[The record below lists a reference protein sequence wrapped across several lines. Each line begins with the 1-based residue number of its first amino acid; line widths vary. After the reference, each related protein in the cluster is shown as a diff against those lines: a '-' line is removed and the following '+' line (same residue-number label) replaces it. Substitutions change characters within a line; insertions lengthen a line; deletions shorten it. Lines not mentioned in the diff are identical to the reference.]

1 MRAVIFD
8 IDDTLL
14 HSASGDDRIYR
25 QAVVDVLGDVRQ
37 RPDLHD
43 YPHVSDTG
51 ILLQI
56 FADNGLPSNDERFD
70 AVKDRFLS
78 LLRRHIDTE
87 GPFTP
92 LPGAVDYVARLRKQE
107 NVGVAIATGGWRD
120 SARMKLDAAGF
131 DTRELPLASSD
142 DAKERTSILQIALDS
157 LPGRYENIVYYGDGE
172 WDRRAVRELGWTF
185 RPVGPELN
193 GIRSFDAER

>member
-14 HSASGDDRIYR
+14 HSADGDDRIYR

-37 RPDLHD
+37 RRDLHD
-43 YPHVSDTG
+43 YPHVSDSG

-56 FADNGLPSNDERFD
+56 FADNGLAADDERFG
-70 AVKDRFLS
+70 AVKTRFLA
-78 LLRRHIDTE
+78 LLRRHIEAE
-87 GPFTP
+87 GPFAP
-92 LPGAVDYVARLRKQE
+92 LPGALDFVARLTAQE
-107 NVGVAIATGGWRD
+107 DVGVAIATGGWRD
-120 SARMKLDAAGF
+120 SARMKLEAAGF
-131 DTRELPLASSD
+131 DSRALPLASAD
-142 DAKERTSILQIALDS
+142 DAVERTSILQHALDS
-157 LPGRYENIVYYGDGE
+157 LPDRYESIVYYGDGE

-185 RPVGPELN
+185 RPVGPALN

>member
-25 QAVVDVLGDVRQ
+25 RAVGEVLGDVQQ

-56 FADNGLPSNDERFD
+56 FADNGIPSNDERF
-70 AVKDRFLS
+70 ASVKERFLL
-78 LLRRHIDTE
+78 LLRQYIDTE

-92 LPGAVDYVARLRKQE
+92 LPGALDFIARLTVQE
-107 NVGVAIATGGWRD
+107 DVGVAIATGGWRD
-120 SARMKLDAAGF
+120 SARMKLEAAGF
-131 DTRELPLASSD
+131 DTRDLPLASSD
-142 DAKERTSILQIALDS
+142 DAMERTSILQHALDS

-185 RPVGPELN
+185 RPVGPALN

>member
-14 HSASGDDRIYR
+14 QSANGDDRIYR
-25 QAVVDVLGDVRQ
+25 QAVVEVLGDIQ
-37 RPDLHD
+37 LRPSFRD

-51 ILLQI
+51 ILMQI
-56 FADNGLPSNDERFD
+56 FADNELVPNDDRFV
-70 AVKDRFLS
+70 AVKERFLS
-78 LLRRHIDTE
+78 LLRRHIETE
-87 GPFTP
+87 GPFAP
-92 LPGAVDYVARLRKQE
+92 LPGALDFVDRLRVQQD
-107 NVGVAIATGGWRD
+107 VGVAVATGGWRD

-131 DTRELPLASSD
+131 DTRDLPLASSD
-142 DAKERTSILQIALDS
+142 DAMERTSILQHALDS
-157 LPGRYENIVYYGDGE
+157 LPGRYESIVYYGDGE

-185 RPVGPELN
+185 RPVGPALN